1 MKSHDCHIFLQKL
14 MPIAFRELL
23 PRDVVDNLTGI
34 SNFFLNISSTVL
46 KSEDLDKLEKEIV
59 KILCKL
65 ETIFPPSF
73 FDSME
78 HLPLHLSSECKLG
91 GPVHYRWMYPFERMM
106 RKMKMKVKNKAR
118 VEGSIA
124 ERYTEEELVNFCSLY
139 FESDVYTVHNQLRRN
154 EAVSSVTDSNV
165 LEAYTYPVKVYNPDK
180 DRYLDD
186 DELQVI
192 ENYVLQNMPEVAP
205 FLETFEAGIIASHP
219 YTSGE
224 EMESITKRK
233 FKRWFK
239 KKVEAD
245 PILLT
250 RFDEL
255 IKGPLSLV
263 TPFKSCICN
272 GYKFQC
278 GDLTKLTSSS
288 SGVLV
293 KGSCSTNLLDNYYGR
308 LAEVVRVNYQGGYQ
322 VILFKCHWFST
333 SEKHRVM
340 DRNGVVSVD
349 VKSRLKTD
357 DVFILASQATQV
369 YYAPN
374 VVNPRSTWYTVVT
387 TKSLPFDETV
397 SLVSEN
403 AFQEDVSNAEIL
415 SNSQSNMEFIPEE
428 INNSFNDNE
437 NETLADIDEYED
449 DELADED
456 DEEEEGDADDVNDNN
471 DGFDDI
477 Y

>member
-1 MKSHDCHIFLQKL
+1 
-14 MPIAFRELL
+14 
-23 PRDVVDNLTGI
+23 
-34 SNFFLNISSTVL
+34 
-46 KSEDLDKLEKEIV
+46 
-59 KILCKL
+59 
-65 ETIFPPSF
+65 
-73 FDSME
+73 
-78 HLPLHLSSECKLG
+78 
-91 GPVHYRWMYPFERMM
+91 
-106 RKMKMKVKNKAR
+106 
-118 VEGSIA
+118 
-124 ERYTEEELVNFCSLY
+124 
-139 FESDVYTVHNQLRRN
+139 
-154 EAVSSVTDSNV
+154 
-165 LEAYTYPVKVYNPDK
+165 
-180 DRYLDD
+180 
-186 DELQVI
+186 
-192 ENYVLQNMPEVAP
+192 
-205 FLETFEAGIIASHP
+205 
-219 YTSGE
+219 
-224 EMESITKRK
+224 
-233 FKRWFK
+233 
-239 KKVEAD
+239 
-245 PILLT
+245 
-250 RFDEL
+250 
-255 IKGPLSLV
+255 
-263 TPFKSCICN
+263 
-272 GYKFQC
+272 
-278 GDLTKLTSSS
+278 
-288 SGVLV
+288 
-293 KGSCSTNLLDNYYGR
+293 
-308 LAEVVRVNYQGGYQ
+308 
-322 VILFKCHWFST
+322 
-333 SEKHRVM
+333 M